1 MTRSRDLGGR
11 ARQTE
16 APAAC
21 ICTITGDGEQ
31 PDGTGQ
37 RKIAT
42 DSLIVPSGLELLKEG
57 GAKCTYRHAPL
68 PINATS
74 ATAELP
80 ASLLE
85 SPTEGDLPLKLH
97 HRRRPGQLAR
107 QSACFA
113 REEHAQRGTE
123 HPTPTTRPPHP
134 LLYYGRAAHR
144 WRCTRCTRMPTEQ
157 GVRQPHHTR
166 AAASAR
172 RSSPAAS
179 APVLRQN
186 GTPAGDFPQNL
197 GPSESFL

>member
-80 ASLLE
+80 ASLLG

-107 QSACFA
+107 QSARFA

-123 HPTPTTRPPHP
+123 HPTPPTRPPP
-134 LLYYGRAAHR
+134 PAALLRPSRTPMEVHKVHEDAHR
-144 WRCTRCTRMPTEQ
+144 TGCAPAPPHPSSRQRPAEQ
-157 GVRQPHHTR
+157 PRR
-166 AAASAR
+166 ICAR
-172 RSSPAAS
+172 SP
-179 APVLRQN
+179 PKRDT
-186 GTPAGDFPQNL
+186 GG
-197 GPSESFL
+197 